1 MPMRPSF
8 ALVTALILFACLIM
22 TADEAL
28 ARRYSAVIVDMQDG
42 TVLHAEN
49 IDRRVYPAS
58 LTKIMTLYLTF
69 DALKKRRLSLTTPLK
84 ISRRAAGQTPSRLGL
99 KRGRT
104 ITVRSAIR
112 AVVTKSANDAAT
124 VLAEALAGNEVDFA
138 VRMTK
143 TARSL
148 GMIRTTFRNATGL
161 PNRRQRTTA
170 RDMAKL
176 AVALVR
182 NFPEYYHFFSTRSFK
197 WGKRTHRNTNGLL
210 TSYRGAD
217 GIKTG
222 YIRASGFNLVASV
235 HRGKTRLVGVIF
247 GGRSPKMR
255 NRRMTTLLNRGF
267 TRLAAQRKADGRYGG
282 LRRVPRL
289 SPPAPR
295 ARPHGDGVLVQK
307 VEDHSTPKPS
317 RSPMSTQWGIQVG
330 AFSTLAQAQK
340 AGYRAAATS
349 KRLDPRKVYFVRGL
363 LGDGLVYRARLA
375 GLTQAKASAACK
387 ELFRRKLACAVVRP
401 NGDVS
406 ARLAHN

>member
-1 MPMRPSF
+1 MS
-8 ALVTALILFACLIM
+8 AG
-22 TADEAL
+22 EAS
-28 ARRYSAVIVDMQDG
+28 ARRYSAVIVDARDG

-69 DALKKRRLSLTTPLK
+69 DALKKGRLSLTTTLK
-84 ISRRAAGQTPSRLGL
+84 VSRRAAGQTPSRLGL
-99 KRGRT
+99 KRGQK

-124 VLAEALAGNEVDFA
+124 VLAEALTGSEVDFA
-138 VRMTK
+138 LRMTK
-143 TARSL
+143 TARGL

-182 NFPEYYHFFSTRSFK
+182 DFPQYYHFFNTRSFK
-197 WGKRTHRNTNGLL
+197 WGKRTYRNTNGLL
-210 TSYRGAD
+210 KTYRGTD

-235 HRGKTRLVGVIF
+235 QRGDTRLVGVIF
-247 GGRSPKMR
+247 GGRSAKTR
-255 NRRMTTLLNRGF
+255 NRRMTSLLNRGF
-267 TRLAAQRKADGRYGG
+267 TRLTAQRKADGGYSG

-289 SPPAPR
+289 SPPVPR
-295 ARPHGDGVLVQK
+295 ARPDGRAVMAMK
-307 VEDHSTPKPS
+307 VNSRSAPKPVGN
-317 RSPMSTQWGIQVG
+317 PASTQWGIQVG

-387 ELFRRKLACAVVRP
+387 ELFRRNMACAVVRP